1 MHSCTKAR
9 CDRCLM
15 HLELCLCAEIPVLP
29 TRSRL
34 SLLMHSQERHKPS
47 NTGRLALLCLPN
59 SEVRYR
65 GLPDRTPLDLSGLVD
80 DEYESWMLHLS
91 PESEV
96 ITPKLVAKTI
106 KPVRL
111 LVLDGNWSQASRLG
125 QKLSRQLPS
134 VKHVILRA
142 EKPSEYRL
150 RSEHHPDGMAT
161 FEAIARAMGFLE
173 GPEVQEKM
181 ERLFRMMTDR
191 VLWTRGKLPASEVL
205 GGIPG
210 SRKQ

>member
-1 MHSCTKAR
+1 
-9 CDRCLM
+9 M

-34 SLLMHSQERHKPS
+34 SLLMHAQERHKPS

-65 GLPDRTPLDLSGLVD
+65 GLPDGTPLSLEGLVC
-80 DEYESWMLHLS
+80 DEYESWMLHLG
-91 PESEV
+91 PDSEE
-96 ITPKLVAKTI
+96 ISSELVARTT

-125 QKLSRQLPS
+125 SKLCRQLPT
-134 VKHVILRA
+134 VKHVKLSA
-142 EKPSEYRL
+142 TKPSMYRL

-161 FEAIARAMGFLE
+161 FEAIARALGYLE
-173 GPEVQEKM
+173 GAEVQEKM
-181 ERLFRMMTDR
+181 ERLFRIMTDR
-191 VLWTRGKLPASEVL
+191 VLWTRGKLSAEDVL

-210 SRKQ
+210 RR